1 MCDDDEVPLEGM
13 IAIEQVDL
21 WSELKRQAR
30 VGIATGLVVVGSDW
44 RGGFDYLPSDWS
56 AGMAE

>member
-44 RGGFDYLPSDWS
+44 RGGLTILPSDWS